1 MPVGWSASRWTDRR
15 SAPARAKA
23 STYRTGL
30 SIIRCTSRNMS
41 VHLRI
46 DFTTG
51 TPMVMLGTKQPSIT
65 STWSQSAEDTR

>member
-1 MPVGWSASRWTDRR
+1 M
-15 SAPARAKA
+15 
-23 STYRTGL
+23 
-30 SIIRCTSRNMS
+30 SIIRCTSRNRS